1 MKTKWVAIV
10 LAAASLLSFSGCGNE
25 EVNSDSSSQIESS
38 EDEKEDLSEDVIDKK
53 AHADCASFLVSD
65 DWSYREVEENNS
77 TQKLFYWNKTDDNYF
92 YVKEQEFLDSYT
104 GDLNDTKE
112 YLHWLYNA
120 HVDQDDAVIVEECED
135 TTISGQDAVKFK
147 YTETKEREGRD
158 KTALMYITVYD
169 NKAYYFVFVDRGDS
183 DYKISDY
190 GEEVVKSIVLSGG
203 EISRAEQNTEREEVT
218 YELNKTDSVA
228 GISFLVSDEW
238 EVKYGENAAYYY
250 CYDNNGNSA
259 GMIGVSYVGS
269 YPGSSKNDQ
278 LEVISEIVNGDN
290 TGLESSGA
298 RNIKTDTAFLT
309 SKQWAARIDYTIYN
323 EETGDYSDVTGYT
336 FFVGDSAYSFI
347 YYDKSGINDIFHC
360 SVDMIESITEL
371 DSDTKQQ
378 ESEQPNQ
385 STWETLSY
393 SGSGDQVLTDVP
405 LPSETM
411 IMHATYNGDG
421 NFIVHYH
428 DCNDNEEYIVNE
440 IGSYEGYQAFENTH
454 SDDSSAGMLEV
465 TGSGNWTIE
474 FIPLETFLQQA
485 SSMDFSGTGDGVTW
499 WFNGDGQNHVV
510 NLSHDGQHNFIAK
523 LYSMD
528 GDREEYIVNE
538 IGSYNGQTVVHTEA
552 GQRYFI
558 SVTADGNWSI
568 SFQ

>member
-10 LAAASLLSFSGCGNE
+10 LAAASLMSFSGCGNE

-53 AHADCASFLVSD
+53 AHVDCASFLVSD

-92 YVKEQEFLDSYT
+92 YIEEQEFLDSYT

-112 YLHWLYNA
+112 YLHWLYNG
-120 HVDQDDAVIVEECED
+120 HVDQGDAVIVEECED
-135 TTISGQDAVKFK
+135 TTISGLDAVKFK
-147 YTETKEREGRD
+147 YTKIKEREGRD

-203 EISRAEQNTEREEVT
+203 KSTQVEKSTDAEKMDLDKTAELLDGITFSVSSSWDFTASDSGHGGYYYHGEDEFLYVQCTDAPEIYEYGAELLITGIYNGMVKGEGVQSYSEANNITIAD
-218 YELNKTDSVA
+218 NPA
-228 GISFLVSDEW
+228 ISFTETI
-238 EVKYGENAAYYY
+238 KG
-250 CYDNNGNSA
+250 NNGNTNTSKIYTTA
-259 GMIGVSYVGS
+259 FNGKSYVFAFTEPEGTTN
-269 YPGSSKNDQ
+269 GITTVADD
-278 LEVISEIVNGDN
+278 VIASIAISN
-290 TGLESSGA
+290 T
-298 RNIKTDTAFLT
+298 NNT
-309 SKQWAARIDYTIYN
+309 
-323 EETGDYSDVTGYT
+323 
-336 FFVGDSAYSFI
+336 
-347 YYDKSGINDIFHC
+347 
-360 SVDMIESITEL
+360 
-371 DSDTKQQ
+371 

-393 SGSGDQVLTDVP
+393 SGAGDQVLTDVP

-440 IGSYEGYQAFENTH
+440 IGSYEGYQAFENTY

-485 SSMDFSGTGDGVTW
+485 SSIDFSGTGDGVTW
-499 WFNGDGQNHVV
+499 WFNGDGKNHVV